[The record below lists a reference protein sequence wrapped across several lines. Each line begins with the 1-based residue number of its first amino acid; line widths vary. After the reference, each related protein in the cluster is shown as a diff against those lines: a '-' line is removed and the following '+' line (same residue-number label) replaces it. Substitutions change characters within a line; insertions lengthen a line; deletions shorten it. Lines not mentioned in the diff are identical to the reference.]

1 MLGGISRCGETPV
14 YNDEGM
20 PDILEILQ
28 TLDPVLVFSLL
39 SCTTAWNY
47 LGRKKTGSQSRLTV
61 SLTG

>member
-39 SCTTAWNY
+39 SCTTALRGKRLAAN
-47 LGRKKTGSQSRLTV
+47 LGLQFL
-61 SLTG
+61 

>member
-1 MLGGISRCGETPV
+1 MLGGISRWGETPV

-39 SCTTAWNY
+39 WSTTAGNGYTLAETWHAQN
-47 LGRKKTGSQSRLTV
+47 KNM
-61 SLTG
+61 